1 MRVAIVSDVHGNLTA
16 FDAVLAD
23 IQRRAPDVVLHG
35 GDLALMGAQPAEVID
50 RVRELGWPGVV
61 GNTDEVLWRPQEQL
75 RQEDLAPKLGTLLRL
90 IFQEYTPASLELLGE
105 ERVTW
110 LRELPAQQCLEDLV
124 LVHAAPGD
132 LWRAPMPDAPDN
144 ELSAIYEPLDAATAV
159 YGHIHRPYTRTLT
172 RLTVANSGSVGM
184 PWDGDPRASYLLI
197 DDGHP
202 CLVRVE
208 YDVERE
214 VALLLDSGYPDA
226 PRLVEMR
233 RRGVFVRPGA
243 TGGPTRPLEAS
254 SENGETRNRTE
265 DTTIFRDE

>member
-23 IQRRAPDVVLHG
+23 IERRAPDLVLHG
-35 GDLALMGAQPAEVID
+35 GDLALMGPQPAEVID
-50 RVRELGWPGVV
+50 RVRELGWLGVV
-61 GNTDEVLWRPQEQL
+61 GNTDEVLWRPQEQAH
-75 RQEDLAPKLGTLLRL
+75 QENLAPKLGALLKL
-90 IFQEYTPASLELLGE
+90 IFQEYAPATLELLGE
-105 ERVTW
+105 EQVTW
-110 LRELPAQQCLEDLV
+110 LRQLPAQRRVGDLV

-132 LWRAPMPDAPDN
+132 LWRAPTPDAEDD
-144 ELSAIYEPLDAATAV
+144 ELSAVYEPLDAATAV

-197 DDGHP
+197 EDGHP
-202 CLVRVE
+202 RLMRVE

-214 VALLLDSGYPDA
+214 AALLLDSGYPDA

-233 RRGVFVRPGA
+233 RRGVFLRP
-243 TGGPTRPLEAS
+243 
-254 SENGETRNRTE
+254 
-265 DTTIFRDE
+265 DTVSA